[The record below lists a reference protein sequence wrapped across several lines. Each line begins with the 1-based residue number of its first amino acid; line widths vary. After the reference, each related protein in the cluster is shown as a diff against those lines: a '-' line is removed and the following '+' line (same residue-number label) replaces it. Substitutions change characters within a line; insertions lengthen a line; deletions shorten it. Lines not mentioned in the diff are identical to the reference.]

1 MVQESYDLHGSG
13 AKAVQSK
20 AERYGSLLQ
29 GEFAAPQFVRMV
41 LNRVLGVMYRMELEV
56 EVQLLINALQ
66 PNDNETLLQ
75 SEHQERVMA

>member
-1 MVQESYDLHGSG
+1 
-13 AKAVQSK
+13 
-20 AERYGSLLQ
+20 
-29 GEFAAPQFVRMV
+29 MV

-75 SEHQERVMA
+75 SEHQERVIA